1 MNRPLI
7 QRLCIGAVVLFVAA
21 GCGSDDD
28 SSSEDP
34 ALEAAV
40 RAYSVDFLAGDATA
54 AYARMS
60 ARCHEVL
67 EEDVF
72 AAVVA
77 TAADAYGEEEITD
90 FDSDVD
96 GSSATVS
103 YEYAEEALDQA
114 DEPWVLEAG
123 EWHIDDC

>member
-1 MNRPLI
+1 MNRSFA
-7 QRLCIGAVVLFVAA
+7 QRICIGAVVCFVAA

-34 ALEAAV
+34 ALEEAV
-40 RAYSVDFLAGDATA
+40 RAYSADFLAGDATA

-60 ARCHEVL
+60 ARCHDVL

-72 AAVVA
+72 AGVV
-77 TAADAYGEEEITD
+77 TAAAEVFGDAEITD

-96 GSSATVS
+96 GDKATVS
-103 YEYAEEALDQA
+103 YEYSDDAINQA
-114 DEPWVLEAG
+114 DEPWILEG
-123 EWHIDDC
+123 GVWHIDDC